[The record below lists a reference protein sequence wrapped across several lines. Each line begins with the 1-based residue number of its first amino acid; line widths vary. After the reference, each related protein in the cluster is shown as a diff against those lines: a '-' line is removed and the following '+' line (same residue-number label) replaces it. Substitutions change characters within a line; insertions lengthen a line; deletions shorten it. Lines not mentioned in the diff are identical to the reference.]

1 MGKRKSR
8 GELRVNGKLIGRPD
22 NGFGLIFKP
31 QSAAVPRFP
40 GWRLLFG
47 RSSAAG
53 CIDVYASLFYRFP
66 YRYTTRFYMGVRGCV
81 SARRPHF
88 STGTCS
94 LNKRTAHALS
104 RFHLDRSNEKKRRNE
119 TTRQPI
125 GEKQVNRRMLGIRVI
140 LPTTVPQVYDAHVRI
155 LCHFSFY
162 FFFFFLSFPLSPFTY
177 TRARFLRTD
186 FPPFFAMLFSPSPLP
201 WFFCLKVWKIIS
213 MGRMLDS
220 GNNFPR
226 RSFHFENYFVE
237 VDEAVTLS
245 WYNFNL
251 LRKYFS
257 RRRMNYNSATK
268 WVIISTATSWW
279 NLV

>member
-66 YRYTTRFYMGVRGCV
+66 YRYTTRFYMRVRGCV

-104 RFHLDRSNEKKRRNE
+104 RFHLDRSNEKTKERNDTAANRWKTGE
-119 TTRQPI
+119 SPDVRYTRNSAN
-125 GEKQVNRRMLGIRVI
+125 NRSPGIWRACSYP
-140 LPTTVPQVYDAHVRI
+140 LPFF
-155 LCHFSFY
+155 FSL
-162 FFFFFLSFPLSPFTY
+162 FFFFFSFPYRYLH
-177 TRARFLRTD
+177 TRAQD
-186 FPPFFAMLFSPSPLP
+186 SYEPIFPLFRDALFPPLP
-201 WFFCLKVWKIIS
+201 WLTVFLLKGLENYYS
-213 MGRMLDS
+213 RGRMLDS

-226 RSFHFENYFVE
+226 RSFHFQNYFVE

-251 LRKYFS
+251 KKVLS
-257 RRRMNYNSATK
+257 RGRMNYNSATK
-268 WVIISTATSWW
+268 WVIISTSWW